1 MEHTLIRFII
11 TGLINTGIS
20 FTLIYFFLNL
30 LHLNYWLSTFGG
42 NFISF
47 LLAFFLGKIFTFR
60 NKDGIFNTFI
70 KFAIN
75 FFIVYSICYLFGYGT
90 TYLFIK
96 EITVYTHQHLEN
108 IAALIGFM
116 LFPIGNYIGQKQFV
130 FKNGREEEKNE

>member
-30 LHLNYWLSTFGG
+30 LHLNYWLSTFSG

-47 LLAFFLGKIFTFR
+47 LLAFFLGKAFTFR
-60 NKDGIFNTFI
+60 NKDGILPTFI
-70 KFAIN
+70 KFTIN
-75 FFIVYSICYLFGYGT
+75 FIIIYGVCYLFSYGI

-96 EITVYTHQHLEN
+96 EITLYNHQHLEN
-108 IAALIGFM
+108 IAALIGFV
-116 LFPIGNYIGQKQFV
+116 LFPIGNFIGQKQFV
-130 FKNGREEEKNE
+130 FKNRREGEKNE